1 MFPQLYNNVNA
12 RQKLCVHSVEL
23 FRHFDF
29 VYMET
34 SAVSIKA
41 RLTRKNFFRD
51 SVIHELKFAV
61 GISPKILVQ
70 EENHDFWQPL
80 FRKISQTLS
89 PFA

>member
-1 MFPQLYNNVNA
+1 
-12 RQKLCVHSVEL
+12 
-23 FRHFDF
+23 
-29 VYMET
+29 MET